1 MEGLGAY
8 EAAYIST
15 TEGMNRIMEMNIL
28 YVKAVN
34 DAAEML
40 GVALGVSQGAAKVM
54 ILGDSI
60 NKLRDIADSLT
71 AVRSVLD
78 QAVKE
83 MK

>member
-1 MEGLGAY
+1 MQALDAY

-15 TEGMNRIMEMNIL
+15 TEGMERIMEMNTI

-40 GVALGVSQGAAKVM
+40 GVALGISQGAAKVM
-54 ILGDSI
+54 ILGDSFQ
-60 NKLRDIADSLT
+60 KLKDIADSLT
-71 AVRSVLD
+71 AVRDVLS
-78 QAVKE
+78 QSVKE

>member
-15 TEGMNRIMEMNIL
+15 TEGMNRIMEMNTL

-40 GVALGVSQGAAKVM
+40 GVALGISQGAAKVM
-54 ILGDSI
+54 ILGDSLQ
-60 NKLRDIADSLT
+60 KLKDIADSLT
-71 AVRSVLD
+71 AVRDVLSQSVR
-78 QAVKE
+78 E

>member
-15 TEGMNRIMEMNIL
+15 TEGMNRIMEMNTL

-83 MK
+83 MN

>member
-15 TEGMNRIMEMNIL
+15 TEGMNRIMEMNTL

-40 GVALGVSQGAAKVM
+40 GVALGLSQGAAKVM

>member
-15 TEGMNRIMEMNIL
+15 TEGMNRIMEMNTI

-40 GVALGVSQGAAKVM
+40 GVALGISQGAAKVM
-54 ILGDSI
+54 ILGDSFQ
-60 NKLRDIADSLT
+60 KLKDIADSLT
-71 AVRSVLD
+71 AVREVLN
-78 QAVKE
+78 QAVE
-83 MK
+83 GMK

>member
-15 TEGMNRIMEMNIL
+15 TEGMNRIMEMNTL

-40 GVALGVSQGAAKVM
+40 GVALGISQGAAKVM
-54 ILGDSI
+54 IFGDSLQ
-60 NKLRDIADSLT
+60 KLKDIADSLT
-71 AVRSVLD
+71 AVRDVLSQSVR
-78 QAVKE
+78 E